1 MKLKSAAVKRVSRPE
16 KQLLYLL
23 IGQFLRQGGEYDV
36 ALDLACGPMP
46 LADTVRAKQYIGVD
60 LNEESLRQG
69 VARHPAA
76 VALHST
82 IERIAEDITGDV
94 VLCFQCIGVNSD
106 FQIENTTKCV
116 KRMVSATRSGGTLLF
131 NVGPLARDYFDEI
144 DVILDQA
151 FGRLA
156 VTQYGRFYE
165 RRSPTTAMLLAYVMY
180 YLPFLARN
188 SARPSRLY
196 ICQDRKPFTDSRVAL
211 AA

>member
-1 MKLKSAAVKRVSRPE
+1 MKLRSTAVKQVCRPE

-23 IGQFLRQGGEYDV
+23 IGHFLKQDREYDV

-46 LADTVRAKQYIGVD
+46 LADKIRARRYIGVD
-60 LNEESLRQG
+60 INEESLRKG
-69 VARHPAA
+69 MAAHPSA
-76 VALHST
+76 VAIHSS
-82 IERIAEDITGDV
+82 IERIADDITADL

-106 FQIENTTKCV
+106 FHVDNTIKCV
-116 KRMVSATRSGGTLLF
+116 RRTVNATRTGGALLF

-144 DVILDQA
+144 ETTLKQA
-151 FGRLA
+151 FGHIT
-156 VTQYGRFYE
+156 VIQYGRFYE
-165 RRSPTTAMLLAYVMY
+165 RRAPMTALLLAHVMY

-196 ICQDRKPFTDSRVAL
+196 VCQDRNPVTVNRIPL